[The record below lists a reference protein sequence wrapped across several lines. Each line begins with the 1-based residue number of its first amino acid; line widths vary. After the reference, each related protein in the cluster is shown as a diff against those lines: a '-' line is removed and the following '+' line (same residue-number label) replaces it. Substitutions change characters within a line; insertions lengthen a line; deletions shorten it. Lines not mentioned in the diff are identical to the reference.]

1 MKNRKLK
8 SLSLAVLTLIMAVFC
23 FGIYGAG
30 AEAVT
35 EQHLFDEC
43 DVIDDSREAELNDI
57 LGKTAK
63 ENNLNIA
70 VVFVNDVGGKS
81 EEAFADDYYDDLYGI
96 NTDGVLML
104 VSYNPRYFHI
114 STSGIGIDYYDKRID
129 EIIGNIKPYLSGG
142 DEYNAVV
149 EFNSNIA
156 KFAYMP
162 SFNWGKTAAIA
173 FAISL
178 VVALIWAGIIVH
190 GYKVPASENATEYA
204 KNGNINF
211 RVKTDRYITKHVTR
225 TKISTDSGSGTHTSS
240 SGGTHG
246 GGGSSF

>member
-1 MKNRKLK
+1 MRSRKLK

-23 FGIYGAG
+23 LGLYGAG
-30 AEAVT
+30 AETAT

-43 DVIDDSREAELNDI
+43 DVLDDSQETKLNEMLD
-57 LGKTAK
+57 KTAK

-70 VVFVNDVGGKS
+70 VVFVDEVGSKT
-81 EEAFADDYYDDLYGI
+81 EEAYADDYYDNLYGI

-104 VSYNPRYFHI
+104 VSYNPHYFHI
-114 STSGIGIDYYDKRID
+114 STSGIGIKYYDNKID
-129 EIIGNIKPYLSGG
+129 DIIGNIKPYLSNN

-149 EFNSNIA
+149 EFNDNIA
-156 KFAYMP
+156 EFAYIP
-162 SFNWGKTAAIA
+162 PFNWIKTAGIA
-173 FAISL
+173 FVISL

-204 KNGNINF
+204 KNGDINF
-211 RVKTDRYITKHVTR
+211 RLKTDRYITKHVTR
-225 TKISTDSGSGTHTSS
+225 TKISTDSGGTHTSS
-240 SGGTHG
+240 GGGTHG

>member
-156 KFAYMP
+156 KFAYIP

-225 TKISTDSGSGTHTSS
+225 TKISTDSGSGTHNSS

>member
-1 MKNRKLK
+1 MRSRKLK

-23 FGIYGAG
+23 LGLYGAG
-30 AEAVT
+30 AETAT

-43 DVIDDSREAELNDI
+43 DILDDSQETKLNEMLD
-57 LGKTAK
+57 KTAK

-70 VVFVNDVGGKS
+70 VVFVDEVGSKT
-81 EEAFADDYYDDLYGI
+81 EEAYADDYYDNLYGI

-114 STSGIGIDYYDKRID
+114 STSGIGIKYYDNRID
-129 EIIGNIKPYLSGG
+129 DIIGNIKPYLSNN
-142 DEYNAVV
+142 DEYSAVV
-149 EFNSNIA
+149 EFNDNIA
-156 KFAYMP
+156 EFAYIP
-162 SFNWGKTAAIA
+162 PFNWIKTAGIA
-173 FAISL
+173 FVISL

-204 KNGNINF
+204 KNGDINF
-211 RVKTDRYITKHVTR
+211 RLKTDRYITKHVTR
-225 TKISTDSGSGTHTSS
+225 TKISTDSGGTHTSS
-240 SGGTHG
+240 GGGTHG